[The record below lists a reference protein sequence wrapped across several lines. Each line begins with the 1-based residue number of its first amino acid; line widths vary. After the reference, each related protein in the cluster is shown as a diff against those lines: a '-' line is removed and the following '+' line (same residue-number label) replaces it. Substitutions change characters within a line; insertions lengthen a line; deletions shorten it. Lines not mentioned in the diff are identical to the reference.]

1 MCNSSK
7 RKILLI
13 YISRDY
19 LERTGVPAQRNPRIV
34 PPDDDIYSEVND
46 YADMGQAS
54 QFFRHSVQ
62 TDEFVDDNRL
72 PSSFEYFQTPAESEY
87 YRTPAESEYDN
98 PSEDEE
104 SFYDNESVAADETA
118 EDDQERKEERN
129 IYEFMYSSEYQS
141 TISNGKV
148 LYKITCTCY
157 ASSDCII

>member
-7 RKILLI
+7 RKVLLI

-19 LERTGVPAQRNPRIV
+19 LGRTSVPAQRNRRIAL
-34 PPDDDIYSEVND
+34 PDDDIHWEVDD

-54 QFFRHSVQ
+54 QHFYGYSVQ
-62 TDEFVDDNRL
+62 TDEFLDDNRL

-87 YRTPAESEYDN
+87 YRTPAESEYYRTPAESDYDTS
-98 PSEDEE
+98 SEDEE
-104 SFYDNESVAADETA
+104 SFSDNESVAA
-118 EDDQERKEERN
+118 EEN

-141 TISNGKV
+141 TTSNGNV

-157 ASSDCII
+157 ASSDCVI